1 MGNESSKS
9 KKDQKSRDGAGDRA
23 PDAAPRDVPYTF
35 RPIGDQYES
44 LEMVQDALRRA
55 GLESSNLLLGIDFT
69 ISNEDAGRAT
79 FGGRSLHAVDAT
91 GAVLNPYQRVI
102 ATLGRTLE
110 VFDDDRL
117 IPAFGF
123 GDASTQDRDV
133 FDLAERAGAVP
144 PGGVCRGFGEVLAC
158 YDRVLAR
165 GVRMAGP
172 TSFAPVIRRAVRIV
186 RETRAYHILVI
197 VADGQVTPDSDFCRA
212 TSETV
217 AAIVEASAHPLSI
230 VVVGVGD
237 GPWDQMAEFDDGLP
251 QRRFD
256 NFQFVEFDRH
266 WNREPGDVAH
276 KDASFAIAAL
286 QEIPEQFSAIRRL
299 GYI

>member
-1 MGNESSKS
+1 MGNGGS
-9 KKDQKSRDGAGDRA
+9 KKKKSQGSSPATTA
-23 PDAAPRDVPYTF
+23 VAAPEAPYAF
-35 RPIGDQYES
+35 RAIGDTYES

-69 ISNEDAGRAT
+69 ISNEDAGRRT
-79 FGGRSLHAVDAT
+79 FGGRSLHALDAT

-117 IPAFGF
+117 IPAYGF
-123 GDASTQDRDV
+123 GDATTQDRDV
-133 FDLAERAGAVP
+133 FDLAERAGAAP
-144 PGGVCRGFGEVLAC
+144 PGGVCHGFNEVLAC
-158 YDRVLAR
+158 YDRVVAR

-172 TSFAPVIRRAVRIV
+172 TSFAPVIRRALRVV

-197 VADGQVTPDSDFCRA
+197 VADGQVTPDSEYCRA

-286 QEIPEQFSAIRRL
+286 QEIPEQFLAIRKL

>member
-1 MGNESSKS
+1 MGSLFSKS
-9 KKDQKSRDGAGDRA
+9 GKGKGKG
-23 PDAAPRDVPYTF
+23 TF
-35 RPIGDQYES
+35 SPSNPFGIIQDKYKTLDE
-44 LEMVQDALRRA
+44 VQAALRRS
-55 GLESSNLLLGIDFT
+55 GLESSNLIIGVDFT
-69 ISNEDAGRAT
+69 KSNTWTGTNT
-79 FGGRSLHAVDAT
+79 FGGRSLHAIEPGLT
-91 GAVLNPYQRVI
+91 NPYQRVI
-102 ATLGRTLE
+102 DIIGRTLE

-123 GDASTQDRDV
+123 GDASTQDSDV

>member
-1 MGNESSKS
+1 MGNGGS
-9 KKDQKSRDGAGDRA
+9 KKKKKSQGSSPATTA
-23 PDAAPRDVPYTF
+23 VAAPEAPYAF
-35 RPIGDQYES
+35 RAIGDTYES

-69 ISNEDAGRAT
+69 ISNEDAGRRT
-79 FGGRSLHAVDAT
+79 FGGRSLHALDAT

-117 IPAFGF
+117 IPAYGF
-123 GDASTQDRDV
+123 GDATTQDRDV
-133 FDLAERAGAVP
+133 FDLAERAGAAP
-144 PGGVCRGFGEVLAC
+144 PGGVCHGFNEVLAC
-158 YDRVLAR
+158 YDRVVAR

-172 TSFAPVIRRAVRIV
+172 TSFAPVIRRALRVV

-197 VADGQVTPDSDFCRA
+197 VADGQVTPDSEYCRA

-286 QEIPEQFSAIRRL
+286 QEIPEQFLAIRKL